1 MEVSHFCCIASIL
14 ARSAANSAN
23 SGLKATS
30 GLYLFMADNPD
41 PNKLARQYLDLWQ
54 QQLTHAAKDS
64 ELATAMTRFWEALPV
79 SGTTGNLNW
88 PTGGANTGKSNVDKG
103 DTETSTWSSS
113 NPASPDSS
121 SNAIDELLGRMAALE
136 KRLDALE
143 SKSIKTGKR
152 AEKGSAKRKP

>member
-64 ELATAMTRFWEALPV
+64 ELATAMTKFWEALPV
-79 SGTTGNLNW
+79 AVTPGNHGW
-88 PTGGANTGKSNVDKG
+88 TMGGANTGKTNDDKG
-103 DTETSTWSSS
+103 HTETATGSSP

-121 SNAIDELLGRMAALE
+121 SNAIGELLDRMAALE

-143 SKSIKTGKR
+143 SKSLKTGKR
-152 AEKGSAKRKP
+152 AAKGSAKSKP

>member
-1 MEVSHFCCIASIL
+1 M
-14 ARSAANSAN
+14 
-23 SGLKATS
+23 
-30 GLYLFMADNPD
+30 PD
-41 PNKLARQYLDLWQ
+41 TPDLHKLARRYLDLWQ
-54 QQLTHAAKDS
+54 QHLTHAAKDP
-64 ELATAMTRFWEALPV
+64 ELATAMTKFWEALPFA
-79 SGTTGNLNW
+79 GTTGNLNW
-88 PTGGANTGKSNVDKG
+88 PTGGANTGKSKDDKG
-103 DTETSTWSSS
+103 HTETSTGSSP